1 MGVGEGLANLGA
13 ETLSTTGKGLGV
25 GAKVGGIG
33 MGVIGA
39 IVGAAA
45 LAGLVA
51 LTPLGLGAM
60 ITAGVVGLIGGGVA
74 GGGAGLFSG
83 ASYGLIGGALV
94 GMGKGIKG
102 FFDGLFN
109 SQPDLVEMSEQQY
122 YAAQVAEKERMA
134 EALAK
139 QRANTLEDL
148 GGHPQATQGHQTNLL
163 KPPSPAAA
171 AGQGR
176 G

>member
-1 MGVGEGLANLGA
+1 MGVVEGFANLVA
-13 ETLSTTGKGLGV
+13 ETSATTGQGVGV

-33 MGVIGA
+33 MGIIGA
-39 IVGAAA
+39 IGGAAA
-45 LAGLVA
+45 LAGIAFLASFSV
-51 LTPLGLGAM
+51 PVIIGLGIA
-60 ITAGVVGLIGGGVA
+60 GLIGGGVA

-83 ASYGLIGGALV
+83 ASYGMIGGALV

-134 EALAK
+134 TALAK

-148 GGHPQATQGHQTNLL
+148 GGHLQATQGHQTNLL
-163 KPPSPAAA
+163 KPPSPAVS